1 LAGRHPRSEAGSI
14 LTTLVFTLF
23 ALAAFAANSVLSRLA
38 LGAGAI
44 DAASYTVIRLF
55 SGILVLAM
63 VLLLSKKR
71 AANRTGG
78 SWTSGL
84 ALFLYAVTFSFAYTT
99 LDTGTGALIL
109 FGAVQV
115 TMILLSMFGGDRLR
129 PAEWLGV
136 LVAFGGFVYL
146 VLPRVTTPSFVG
158 LVLMTAAGVS
168 WGVYTLKGRG
178 SPDPV
183 ADTAYNFIRTAPF
196 ILVLFLVSLGG
207 ARYSAAGIGYAA
219 LSGAVTS
226 GLGYTVWYYALR
238 GLNATRA
245 AVVQLSVPV
254 IAALGGVVWVGET
267 ISLRLALSGLLILG
281 GILLV
286 ILGPR

>member
-1 LAGRHPRSEAGSI
+1 ML
-14 LTTLVFTLF
+14 LFTLF
-23 ALAAFAANSVLSRLA
+23 ALVAFAANSVLSRLA

-44 DAASYTVIRLF
+44 DAASYTVIRLL
-55 SGILVLAM
+55 SGIMVLALVLW
-63 VLLLSKKR
+63 LTNR
-71 AANRTGG
+71 DAANRTRG
-78 SWTSGL
+78 SWLSGL
-84 ALFLYAVTFSFAYTT
+84 ALFLYAVTFSFAYIT

-115 TMILLSMFGGDRLR
+115 TMILLSMFGGERLR
-129 PAEWLGV
+129 LAEWLGV

-158 LVLMTAAGVS
+158 LVLMTAAGIS
-168 WGVYTLKGRG
+168 WGVYTLRGRG

-183 ADTAYNFIRTAPF
+183 ADTAYNFIRSAPF
-196 ILVLFLVSLGG
+196 VLVLFLVSLRD
-207 ARYSAAGIGYAA
+207 AHYSPVGVGYAA
-219 LSGAVTS
+219 LSGGLTS

-238 GLNATRA
+238 DLNATRA

-286 ILGPR
+286 ILGRR